1 MVDVRMVE
9 ADQPTSTPEG
19 VMRKSLGPVLL
30 LLLAAVLSSC
40 GSSARA
46 GEITGSYT
54 NAYDGYT
61 IDVPL
66 GWRVEPASVPGATA
80 NLYSYPETGTVEPG
94 STITKIEIY
103 VDPLPGLRDALAFYP
118 LAADVHVLR
127 ERMLE
132 IDGHPA
138 LQQNLRTP
146 GGANQMVSL
155 VHDTKLITMLVYGDA
170 QPVGATLA
178 SLELD

>member
-1 MVDVRMVE
+1 
-9 ADQPTSTPEG
+9 
-19 VMRKSLGPVLL
+19 MRKSLGPALL
-30 LLLAAVLSSC
+30 LLLVAALSSC

-66 GWRVEPASVPGATA
+66 GWRVEPASAPGATA
-80 NLYSYPETGTVEPG
+80 NLYSYPDTGTVKPG
-94 STITKIEIY
+94 HNITKIEIY
-103 VDPLPGLRDALAFYP
+103 VDLLPRPLSLRDALALYP
-118 LAADVHVLR
+118 LAADVQVLR

-155 VHDTKLITMLVYGDA
+155 LHDAKLITVLVYGDVE
-170 QPVGATLA
+170 PVAPILA
-178 SLELD
+178 SLDLD